1 MRNPSKKIMH
11 RAIDGEVSKTE
22 TRILKRT
29 LSADA
34 DARTEFQQLKRVVAA
49 TEKLRVD
56 VPPGFARK
64 VLEGLKP
71 PPRRT

>member
-1 MRNPSKKIMH
+1 MRNPSKKMMH

-29 LSADA
+29 LSADPQ
-34 DARTEFQQLKRVVAA
+34 ARTEFRQLKRVIQA
-49 TEKLRVD
+49 TERVRVD

-64 VLEGLKP
+64 VIEGLKP
-71 PPRRT
+71 PPHRP